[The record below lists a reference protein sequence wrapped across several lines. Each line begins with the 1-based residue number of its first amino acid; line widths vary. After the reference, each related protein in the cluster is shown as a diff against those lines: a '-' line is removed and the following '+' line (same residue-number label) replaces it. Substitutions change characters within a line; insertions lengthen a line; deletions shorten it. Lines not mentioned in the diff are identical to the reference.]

1 MIVHHTPEQLV
12 NGPKGHVPLIK
23 VTLHCTSTEEAAYIA
38 ETMRMVND
46 TYAPDVY
53 ESEHVVVCYA
63 RPPSYWEHDF
73 RSTGG
78 AL

>member
-63 RPPSYWEHDF
+63 RPPSCWEHDF